1 MTRNVRL
8 GMLVALLVGLLGGIL
23 AAPAAPAAAQTTAP
37 GLGYT
42 EFSTTTITATE
53 TPSCDSDGGTFTF
66 EVSGTASSTTYP
78 GSFTETGTITL
89 GEINDFGQ
97 QPILGLTITFTIK
110 SPNGLVTGT
119 KEIVPAYG
127 STPKLHGNCTTTY
140 ASGAPELR
148 VSTFAFRRLR
158 YTAQIETPDG
168 RTCTTQGPSDLF
180 SITKNFSSLNDRF
193 YERLLSDVAAPLAT
207 CTGDE
212 DTTAPVLTR
221 PGTVTADATGP
232 AGAAVTFAVSA
243 EDVVDGA
250 VTPACSAASGG
261 VFPIGTTTVSCTATD
276 AAGNEASGSFDVVV
290 RGADAQLADLI
301 AAVQQL
307 NAKNGIVTS
316 LDAKLANAQE
326 ALDEASAGDLG
337 SACGKLSAFIHEVE
351 AQAGDQIGATDA
363 QTLLAAAYQIAAVL
377 GC

>member
-1 MTRNVRL
+1 
-8 GMLVALLVGLLGGIL
+8 MLVALLVGLLGGIL

-89 GEINDFGQ
+89 GELNDFGQ

-127 STPKLHGNCTTTY
+127 STPKLHGSCATV
-140 ASGAPELR
+140 SRDGELVFR
-148 VSTFAFRRLR
+148 VSAFATRQLR

-193 YERLLSDVAAPLAT
+193 YERLLSDIGADGTAVQPT
-207 CTGDE
+207 CAGDD
-212 DTTAPVLTR
+212 DTTAPVLSL
-221 PGTVTADATGP
+221 PGTVTTNATGP

-243 EDVVDGA
+243 EDDMDGA
-250 VTPACSAASGG
+250 VTPACSGASGDL
-261 VFPIGTTTVSCTATD
+261 FPIGTTTVTCTATD

-351 AQAGDQIGATDA
+351 AQAGDQIAAADA